1 MPVAGALGNKAIL
14 LACMP
19 SFRFFQQYIAA
30 KAKAIKT
37 KTTPTKTPT
46 KAEALPEFSVE
57 AAIGNVSS
65 LTYKITFAV
74 DDRESG
80 L

>member
-1 MPVAGALGNKAIL
+1 MYKYPDLTLNSFFCRIL
-14 LACMP
+14 LLVNP
-19 SFRFFQQYIAA
+19 WIRLGS
-30 KAKAIKT
+30 
-37 KTTPTKTPT
+37 
-46 KAEALPEFSVE
+46 LPEFSVE